1 MSCDWLKQSK
11 GMLAGLD
18 GAVFDDLDDACDPTY
33 NYDGVIVG
41 DDYFDELRGYYE
53 DIEGELD
60 EGRQKQSPKLGAS
73 VSELR
78 TWAEHATDMALLG
91 LKYAF
96 FANEVAQRAN
106 EISEVYMDR
115 LSKKYRPGFTT
126 VGEELVQQ
134 YRFWRVTA
142 NYKSTTTHTHRA
154 ASLLILHIL
163 HSSQK

>member
-33 NYDGVIVG
+33 KYDCVIVG
-41 DDYFDELRGYYE
+41 DDNFDKLRGYYE

-96 FANEVAQRAN
+96 LQMKLHNERARYRRCIWTDCLRSTDLASQRWVR
-106 EISEVYMDR
+106 SFF
-115 LSKKYRPGFTT
+115 S
-126 VGEELVQQ
+126 
-134 YRFWRVTA
+134 
-142 NYKSTTTHTHRA
+142 STDF
-154 ASLLILHIL
+154 
-163 HSSQK
+163 

>member
-18 GAVFDDLDDACDPTY
+18 GAVFDGLDYACDPTY
-33 NYDGVIVG
+33 NYDGVIAG
-41 DDYFDELRGYYE
+41 DDYFDKLRCYYE

-126 VGEELVQQ
+126 VGEELV
-134 YRFWRVTA
+134 
-142 NYKSTTTHTHRA
+142 
-154 ASLLILHIL
+154 
-163 HSSQK
+163 